1 MTVDRSFIIRGQTA
15 PYAKGNYAM
24 SQVRVAYPSLS
35 KSQLIEK
42 LRQACVSLKGKLSI
56 SRMILYGSY
65 AQDRY
70 TAGSDIDLVVV
81 YRGKPTEDAYK
92 LVMEEIRLPR
102 LEPKLYTEEQFS
114 TLIRSNPRFADMLD
128 REGVTIP
135 GM

>member
-1 MTVDRSFIIRGQTA
+1 
-15 PYAKGNYAM
+15 M

-42 LRQACVSLKGKLSI
+42 LRQAYISLKGKLPV